1 MKLREVKNERMGWD
15 LLRSLLSGPTIPASL
30 ENALAMQL
38 NLRFP
43 TPGVYEN
50 IAGEL
55 SGLMMKKSPPKP
67 RNNPSENQWV
77 PWNMQQCW
85 QKWVTTMKH
94 IHWYAIIYIEGPGDS
109 KSSGRFTSWW
119 CSTVSTMPSSSISCN
134 SERNVHGEASVHD
147 LDVSLWVSS
156 TTLAWSLF
164 HRHGM
169 TNWNG
174 SPAQASDWLCQ
185 QKLLMGPKVIAI

>member
-1 MKLREVKNERMGWD
+1 MKLREVKNERMGWN

-55 SGLMMKKSPPKP
+55 SGLMMKKSPPKS

-85 QKWVTTMKH
+85 QK
-94 IHWYAIIYIEGPGDS
+94 
-109 KSSGRFTSWW
+109 
-119 CSTVSTMPSSSISCN
+119 
-134 SERNVHGEASVHD
+134 
-147 LDVSLWVSS
+147 
-156 TTLAWSLF
+156 
-164 HRHGM
+164 
-169 TNWNG
+169 
-174 SPAQASDWLCQ
+174 
-185 QKLLMGPKVIAI
+185 